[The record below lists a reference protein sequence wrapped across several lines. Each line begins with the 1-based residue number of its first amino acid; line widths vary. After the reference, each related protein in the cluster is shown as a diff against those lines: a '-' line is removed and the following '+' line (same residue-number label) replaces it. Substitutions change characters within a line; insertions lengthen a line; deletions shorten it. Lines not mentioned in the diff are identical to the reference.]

1 MLEYPYL
8 LEEESYVSPCSVR
21 DMDDLRVLDDC
32 FPVTASESNTFAYLF
47 YTILWELAGKV
58 YYIVRW
64 LLQNNFY
71 FR

>member
-1 MLEYPYL
+1 MVGTIGWKEIIFDTTLMLEYPYL

-47 YTILWELAGKV
+47 YTIL
-58 YYIVRW
+58 
-64 LLQNNFY
+64 
-71 FR
+71 